1 MSVPENIRSEVLQRL
16 ANAADE
22 AGWLSLPAATKSRYY
37 TNWAS
42 DPTIG
47 GRLARFLDAD
57 RVRLYIK
64 DALMKPYARE
74 KRGGDA
80 AAIFALLGIPKD
92 VAVSRSFIK
101 PHGCLLADGRVI
113 CWGRANTW
121 KLVLMAVYERAYEA
135 RGAAAPHAAVLTQAA
150 FHFGDDTSRA
160 VVQAAADRL
169 GVATLAW
176 RMD

>member
-16 ANAADE
+16 AQAADE

-80 AAIFALLGIPKD
+80 AAIFALLRIPKD
-92 VAVSRSFIK
+92 VAISRSFIK

-121 KLVLMAVYERAYEA
+121 KLVLMAVYERAYCGKDA
-135 RGAAAPHAAVLTQAA
+135 VPHAAVLTQAA

-160 VVQAAADRL
+160 VVQAAADKL
-169 GVATLAW
+169 GLAMLSW

>member
-1 MSVPENIRSEVLQRL
+1 VSVPDSIRSEVLQRL
-16 ANAADE
+16 AKVADDV
-22 AGWLSLPAATKSRYY
+22 GWLSLPAVTKSRYY

-42 DPTIG
+42 DPAIG
-47 GRLARFLDAD
+47 GRLARFLDPD

-74 KRGGDA
+74 RRGGDA
-80 AAIFALLGIPKD
+80 AAIFALLGIPKE
-92 VAVSRSFIK
+92 VAVTRSFIK

-121 KLVLMAVYERAYEA
+121 KLVLMAVYERAYDEK
-135 RGAAAPHAAVLTQAA
+135 GAAPHAAALTQAA
-150 FHFGDDTSRA
+150 FHFGDDTARA
-160 VVQAAADRL
+160 VVQAAADKL
-169 GVATLAW
+169 GLAALAW

>member
-1 MSVPENIRSEVLQRL
+1 VSVPDDIRSEVLERL
-16 ANAADE
+16 AKAADE
-22 AGWLSLPAATKSRYY
+22 AGWLSLAAATKSRYY

-64 DALMKPYARE
+64 DALMKPYTRAR
-74 KRGGDA
+74 RADMP
-80 AAIFALLGIPKD
+80 AIFTQLEIPKD
-92 VAVSRSFIK
+92 VSVTRSFIK

-113 CWGRANTW
+113 CWGRSNTW
-121 KLVLMAVYERAYEA
+121 KLVLMAVYERAYDA
-135 RGAAAPHAAVLTQAA
+135 KGATPHAAVLTQSA

-160 VVQAAADRL
+160 VVHAAANKL
-169 GVATLAW
+169 GIATLAW